1 MDQLINKTKNWIDQ
15 FVIGLNLCPFAKA
28 VYDKDQIRYTVNES
42 ESNDELL
49 ISFYN
54 ELLLLKKIGPK
65 DAATGFYIFPNAFS
79 DFESF
84 LDFYAQAE
92 FVLKESKLE
101 QTFQLAGFH
110 PKYLFAESAEEDIE
124 NATNRS
130 PYPMIHI
137 LRVKQVSKAIDTYP
151 DVSAIPENN
160 IETLKELGP
169 DGVKNIFD
177 QL

>member
-1 MDQLINKTKNWIDQ
+1 MDVSIEKTKVWIDK

-28 VYDKDQIRYTVNES
+28 VFDKDQIRYLVNEA

-49 ISFYN
+49 IAFYQ

-65 DAATGFYIFPNAFS
+65 TAATSFIILPNAFS
-79 DFESF
+79 DFTQY

-92 FVLKESKLE
+92 FVLKESKFD

-110 PKYLFAESAEEDIE
+110 PDYIFQNSEADDIE

-137 LRVKQVSKAIDTYP
+137 LRVKQVTKAIDTHP
-151 DVSAIPENN
+151 DVESIPETNMN
-160 IETLKELGP
+160 TLKELGQSGL
-169 DGVKNIFD
+169 DNIIRE
-177 QL
+177 L